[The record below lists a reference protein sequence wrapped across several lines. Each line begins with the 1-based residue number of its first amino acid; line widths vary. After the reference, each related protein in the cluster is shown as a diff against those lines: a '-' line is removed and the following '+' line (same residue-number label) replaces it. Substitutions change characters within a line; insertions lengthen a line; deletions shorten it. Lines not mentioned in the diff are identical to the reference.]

1 MTSKG
6 GFIGAIFNAARFD
19 RVDVDHP
26 MALRSPSFEPRG
38 EPKVQAI

>member
-19 RVDVDHP
+19 RVDVDHQNDG
-26 MALRSPSFEPRG
+26 REF
-38 EPKVQAI
+38 VV